1 MLDVGG
7 AIRFAH
13 EAAVDAGLKKSA
25 GKYAL
30 QRTRARAAKRL
41 AAV

>member
-1 MLDVGG
+1 MLGVGG
-7 AIRFAH
+7 AIRFCH
-13 EAAVDAGLKKSA
+13 EAAVDAGMKKGA

-30 QRTRARAAKRL
+30 RSTRARAAKRI